1 MAEKRI
7 IRTEAKQEV
16 EEEETVVEPTWSEWS
31 RGTFLRYWFFLG
43 AFALDAFTVLQLR
56 YSLDWPYSLYASVL
70 LLVLLIFVEYRLYD
84 HLWGDEG
91 KWCF

>member
-70 LLVLLIFVEYRLYD
+70 LLVLLIFVEYRLYIF
-84 HLWGDEG
+84 LWGDDG
-91 KWCF
+91 KWCY

>member
-43 AFALDAFTVLQLR
+43 AFTLDAFTVLQFR
-56 YSLDWPYSLYASVL
+56 YSLDWPYSLYASILLMVL
-70 LLVLLIFVEYRLYD
+70 LVFVEYRLYSY
-84 HLWGDEG
+84 LWGDEG

>member
-16 EEEETVVEPTWSEWS
+16 EEQETVVEPTWSEWS

-43 AFALDAFTVLQLR
+43 AFALDAFAVLQFR
-56 YSLDWPYSLYASVL
+56 IPWTGPIPSTPRSCSWS
-70 LLVLLIFVEYRLYD
+70 
-84 HLWGDEG
+84 
-91 KWCF
+91 C